1 MKDKVK
7 DKVKMITIKGGK
19 EKEEETITVDKD
31 DAVLILN
38 GQVINLESFI
48 LCGNAMEDGEPN
60 RVVLTW
66 NSSMDEM
73 IIYENTLRIAID
85 DKHRDTLRR

>member
-48 LCGNAMEDGEPN
+48 LCGNTMENGEPN

-73 IIYENTLRIAID
+73 IIYESTLRIAID